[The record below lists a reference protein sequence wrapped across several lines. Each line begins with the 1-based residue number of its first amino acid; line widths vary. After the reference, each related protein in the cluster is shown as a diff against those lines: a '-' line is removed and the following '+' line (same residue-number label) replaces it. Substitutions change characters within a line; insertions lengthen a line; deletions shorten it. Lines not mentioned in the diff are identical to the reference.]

1 MYELIQTGE
10 KSWYI
15 KNPANVGVYDLGGGE
30 VCLID
35 AGNDKEAGRKILKKV
50 TEAGWRVSC
59 IINTHS
65 NADHVGGN
73 QFIQSRTGCRVLSTD
88 IENAIARHPELE
100 SSLLYGGYPYAE
112 LRNKFLLAKPTEST
126 EEIESALPPGLRL
139 RRVISA
145 SSAVS
150 SPSHCACGSR
160 RMRSASFWV
169 KARPASPPR

>member
-73 QFIQSRTGCRVLSTD
+73 QFIQSRTGCRVLS
-88 IENAIARHPELE
+88 
-100 SSLLYGGYPYAE
+100 
-112 LRNKFLLAKPTEST
+112 
-126 EEIESALPPGLRL
+126 
-139 RRVISA
+139 
-145 SSAVS
+145 
-150 SPSHCACGSR
+150 
-160 RMRSASFWV
+160 
-169 KARPASPPR
+169 